1 MNLGTI
7 LYVIFS
13 LYLFTVIQLKLG
25 INTLFSVLA
34 LFFSLIFLLDDT
46 YLFFALIQ
54 LYLLRRYIIIYDNYI
69 STLFLI
75 LAGLVILTKKIIDEI
90 NFKNNKYTIFQIL
103 FLFTVIL
110 SEVSVIF
117 IDLNYNINI
126 SESIKSF
133 LFFLIYL
140 IISLYI
146 ISDKNNEPLISQ
158 NKNINIVRTLSL
170 FGPLLT
176 YFVFYVFNAQVFT
189 RDIYLEDILLATTES
204 YTRIDPNFLS
214 VDFLL
219 LSLLFFNR
227 QGKKMFF
234 FILTF
239 ILFNSFYLF
248 STTGFV
254 LSFIIVYFLL
264 SNIKQ
269 QSKRIMFK
277 IILLICGIFLSIFI
291 WNIKYLPIQQTEES
305 ILNFL
310 LSGRITTWKAYV
322 SSIFDRPFFGYGS
335 YSIINVSHYLGFV
348 HYAHNAYLQN
358 FAENGVI
365 YSSFLYSIIFYS
377 ATKYKSKN
385 ALFVFILW
393 ALSSFVLSYW
403 DSIVNVLCIIY
414 ILSTPKKE

>member
-277 IILLICGIFLSIFI
+277 NHITNL
-291 WNIKYLPIQQTEES
+291 WN
-305 ILNFL
+305 
-310 LSGRITTWKAYV
+310 
-322 SSIFDRPFFGYGS
+322 FF
-335 YSIINVSHYLGFV
+335 
-348 HYAHNAYLQN
+348 
-358 FAENGVI
+358 
-365 YSSFLYSIIFYS
+365 
-377 ATKYKSKN
+377 
-385 ALFVFILW
+385 
-393 ALSSFVLSYW
+393 
-403 DSIVNVLCIIY
+403 VNIHLEY
-414 ILSTPKKE
+414 